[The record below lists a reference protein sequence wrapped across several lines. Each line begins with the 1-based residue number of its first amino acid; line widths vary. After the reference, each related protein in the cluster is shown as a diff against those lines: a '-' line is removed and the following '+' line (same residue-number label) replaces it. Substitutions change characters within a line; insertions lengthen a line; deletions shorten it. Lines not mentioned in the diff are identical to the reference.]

1 MAGVGAAAEGLGA
14 PVSDDVSKRM
24 TVEDLI
30 VDAVREATASAALAL
45 ADKLDAISARLET
58 IWTEQMRI
66 DSRLSMHDIIN
77 KVSP

>member
-1 MAGVGAAAEGLGA
+1 
-14 PVSDDVSKRM
+14 VSDDVSKRM

>member
-1 MAGVGAAAEGLGA
+1 M
-14 PVSDDVSKRM
+14 SDDVSKRM